1 MAREEI
7 LICDKCGE
15 RIDINIRHGNVDIKL
30 LKKRESVDINVIDL
44 CDNCLR
50 EFVYWMMSSKNA

>member
-30 LKKRESVDINVIDL
+30 FKKRESVDINVIDL

-50 EFVYWMMSSKNA
+50 EFVYWMSSKNA

>member
-30 LKKRESVDINVIDL
+30 FKKKRVS
-44 CDNCLR
+44 R
-50 EFVYWMMSSKNA
+50 Y